1 MAKISSRSRW
11 SPEEQTLW
19 LGISTVRRLVEKP
32 ETVYWNGRCSYST
45 AQQFLSW
52 PFICLTEMQ
61 GRMGQDAINELS
73 QELCKSQKWTKP
85 KHPHRLRWD
94 DYVVV
99 REYTTAWKWNESH
112 KQKKWVSSTKTARWE
127 EPLKNTNF
135 RFHLYG
141 IQTQA
146 YADHGPRSQD
156 TGSPWEEEPGWWLWI
171 YLFCDRSQQFFYAW
185 KLYLSAKKVK
195 LVFELERRLSK

>member
-1 MAKISSRSRW
+1 MEKYANLNNHKGANPGATANWLWKGTQPEKCPLPEWLRLARSRW

-61 GRMGQDAINELS
+61 GRMSQDAINELS

-112 KQKKWVSSTKTARWE
+112 KQ
-127 EPLKNTNF
+127 
-135 RFHLYG
+135 
-141 IQTQA
+141 
-146 YADHGPRSQD
+146 
-156 TGSPWEEEPGWWLWI
+156 
-171 YLFCDRSQQFFYAW
+171 
-185 KLYLSAKKVK
+185 
-195 LVFELERRLSK
+195 